1 VLTVTDSWF
10 GNNGLWSR
18 LDLGKEGSFHLLS
31 RMRTNITLY
40 GFAPVPT
47 GKPKAGR
54 PRKYGRRMGSVDDC
68 ASKFKENSQAYT
80 VFLYG
85 KNREVQAYSQTVMLK
100 AMKCQ
105 VRVIWVYRK
114 TRYVA
119 LMTTDMALSVEQI
132 IEYYGARWKIES
144 GFKEIKQEIG
154 SSKSQVRNA
163 ESVLNHLNFCMM
175 ATTLIW
181 IYADRLENAPDRRHK
196 IRGRSGFAFSDVRRI
211 IAETALSS
219 DFYRVCSVPGQTPQ
233 KSFVKTL
240 LRMVA

>member
-1 VLTVTDSWF
+1 
-10 GNNGLWSR
+10 
-18 LDLGKEGSFHLLS
+18 
-31 RMRTNITLY
+31 
-40 GFAPVPT
+40 
-47 GKPKAGR
+47 
-54 PRKYGRRMGSVDDC
+54 
-68 ASKFKENSQAYT
+68 
-80 VFLYG
+80 
-85 KNREVQAYSQTVMLK
+85 MLK
-100 AMKCQ
+100 TMKCP
-105 VRVIWVYRK
+105 VRVVFVYRK

-119 LMTTDMALSVEQI
+119 LMTTDLTLSVEQI

-175 ATTLIW
+175 ATTLTW

-196 IRGRSGFAFSDVRRI
+196 IRGRAGFAFSDVRRI
-211 IAETALSS
+211 IAEAALSS
-219 DFYRVCSVPGQTPQ
+219 GFYRVCPVPSQIPQ